1 MEKKNRHDLKI
12 SGSANASG
20 GYYNNVVVNGHGDIN
35 GDFDCIDLKVSGTSD
50 IIGSVKTKT
59 GKVVGRTAITGSLES
74 DDFKVSGMLEVKGA
88 VEAKEMR
95 IDGTAVVGGKL
106 SADHLEIKGGF
117 KVKDDCTAETFVSKG
132 AFSVGGLLNAGNVD
146 IVLYG
151 PCRAKEIG
159 GETISV
165 RKGNTF
171 RLGRLINSLLF
182 SLDLHSGLVTDT
194 IEGDDIYLEDTKA
207 KAVRGN
213 NITIGQG
220 CDIGL
225 VEYKGKFEQSKHS
238 IVKENRKAR

>member
-1 MEKKNRHDLKI
+1 MDKKNRSDLKI

-20 GYYNNVVVNGHGDIN
+20 GFYNNVVINGQGDIN
-35 GDFDCIDLKVSGTSD
+35 GNFDCIDLKVSGTSD
-50 IIGSVKTKT
+50 VDGNVKTKT
-59 GKVVGRTAITGSLES
+59 GKIIGRTAITGNLET
-74 DDFKVSGMLEVKGA
+74 DEFKVSGILEVRGA
-88 VEAKEMR
+88 VDAKEMR

-106 SADHLEIKGGF
+106 YAEHLEIKGGF
-117 KVKDDCTAETFVSKG
+117 KVKGDCTAETFISKG
-132 AFSVGGLLNAGNVD
+132 AFSVGGLLNAGDVD

-171 RLGRLINSLLF
+171 RLGRLINSILF
-182 SLDLHSGLVTDT
+182 SFDLHGGLSVET

-213 NITIGQG
+213 NVSIGQG

-225 VEYKGKFEQSKHS
+225 VEYKGKFEQSKQAK
-238 IVKENRKAR
+238 VNENKKVH

>member
-1 MEKKNRHDLKI
+1 MDKKNRHDLKI
-12 SGSANASG
+12 SGRANASG
-20 GYYNNVVVNGHGDIN
+20 GFYNNVVVNGQGDIN

-50 IIGSVKTKT
+50 IDGSVKTKT
-59 GKVVGRTAITGSLES
+59 GKIVGRAVITGDLES
-74 DDFKVSGMLEVKGA
+74 DDFKVSGMLEVGGA
-88 VEAKEMR
+88 VDAKEMR
-95 IDGTAVVGGKL
+95 IDGTAVIGGKL
-106 SADHLEIKGGF
+106 SAEHLEIKGGF
-117 KVKDDCTAETFVSKG
+117 KVKGDCTAETFASKG

-171 RLGRLINSLLF
+171 RLGRLINSILF
-182 SLDLHSGLVTDT
+182 SFDLHGGLAVDT

-213 NITIGQG
+213 NVNIGQG

-238 IVKENRKAR
+238 KVNENKKVR

>member
-12 SGSANASG
+12 SGSATASG
-20 GYYNNVVVNGHGDIN
+20 GFYNNVVVNGQGDIS
-35 GDFDCIDLKVSGTSD
+35 GDFDCINLKVSGTSD
-50 IIGSVKTKT
+50 IDGTVKTKT
-59 GKVVGRTAITGSLES
+59 GKIVGRAAITGNLES
-74 DDFKVSGMLEVKGA
+74 DDFSVSGMLDVRGA
-88 VEAKEMR
+88 VDAKELR

-106 SADHLEIKGGF
+106 SAEHIQIKGGF
-117 KVKDDCTAETFVSKG
+117 KAKDDCTAETFVSKG

-151 PCRAKEIG
+151 PCHAKEIG
-159 GETISV
+159 GETINV

-171 RLGRLINSLLF
+171 RLGRIINSILF
-182 SLDLHSGLVTDT
+182 SLDLNGGLSADT

-213 NITIGQG
+213 NISIGQG

-225 VEYKGKFEQSKHS
+225 VEYKGKFDQSNHS
-238 IVKENRKAR
+238 RVKENRKAR

>member
-12 SGSANASG
+12 SGSADASG
-20 GYYNNVVVNGHGDIN
+20 GYYNNVVVNGQGCIE

-50 IIGSVKTKT
+50 INGSVKTKT
-59 GKVVGRTAITGSLES
+59 GKIVGRTAISGDLES
-74 DDFKVSGMLEVKGA
+74 DDFKVSGMLEVRGA
-88 VEAKEMR
+88 LDAKELR
-95 IDGTAVVGGKL
+95 IDGTAVIGGRC
-106 SADHLEIKGGF
+106 SADHLEVKGGF

-132 AFSVGGLLNAGNVD
+132 AFSVGGLLNAGNVE

-151 PCRAKEIG
+151 PSRAKEIG

-171 RLGRLINSLLF
+171 RLGHLINSILF
-182 SLDLHSGLVTDT
+182 SLDLTGGLATDT

-213 NITIGQG
+213 NISIGQG

-225 VEYKGKFEQSKHS
+225 VEYRGKFDQSKHS
-238 IVKENRKAR
+238 KVKESRKAR